1 MKIHWLIVAGVAV
14 AAVFPT
20 ALVVAMA
27 LSSHDTGPVVIAG
40 VVGLLLSG
48 ALSVYIARRVARP
61 LLRFDQAAMSIAR
74 GKFGVQV
81 EVGGQNELGDLAR
94 TFNYMSAQIEA
105 YDHETQRLYEDIESG
120 YLETMV
126 ALANS
131 IDSKDSYTRGHSQR
145 VAEMAVEIGHELKL
159 TPRELKQLRYGGIL
173 HDIGKIGIVEAILLK
188 KSTLTDD
195 EMKVM
200 RLHPTIGDAIIQPV
214 SFLKE
219 IRAAVR
225 CHHEWWNGTGYPDG
239 LKGEKIPFIARVVS
253 VADTWDACTT
263 TRPYSRALPEDQA
276 LAVMEKLR
284 GTHLD
289 PSILDAFLKVIEKR
303 RTSAPESVK
312 LAV

>member
-20 ALVVAMA
+20 TLVVAMA
-27 LSSHDTGPVVIAG
+27 LTSNDNGPIVVAG
-40 VVGLLLSG
+40 LVGVLLS
-48 ALSVYIARRVARP
+48 AVLSVYIARRVARP
-61 LLRFDQAAMSIAR
+61 LRQFDQAAMSIAR

-81 EVGGQNELGDLAR
+81 EVGGETELGDLAR

-105 YDHETQRLYEDIESG
+105 YDHETQRLYEDVEAG

-145 VAEMAVEIGHELKL
+145 VAEMAVEIGRELKL

-200 RLHPTIGDAIIQPV
+200 RQHPTIGDAIIQPV

-276 LAVMEKLR
+276 LAVMERLR

-303 RTSAPESVK
+303 RTSSAESVK